1 MAPRADTL
9 PAMAESTAN
18 ERHDTGTQEDYSPAP
33 RFPDMPKLELDEL
46 LNQLMERAQ
55 DVVATQGRLRGLL
68 RANQAIVGNLT
79 LPVLLRRIVQAACEL
94 THARYGALGVID
106 PSGGGLEQFVNVGMN
121 EEAVALVGHLPEGKG
136 LLGAVIDEGRPIR
149 LSAMSDDPRSVG
161 FPAHHPPMN
170 SFLGVPIRVRDVV
183 FGNLYLTERDT
194 GEFTAEDEELAA
206 ALAATAGVAI
216 ANARLYEE
224 SQRRQDWLQASTEVT
239 QQLLSAEGE
248 EPLRLIARQA
258 RQIADADVVTFMLPT
273 TDGRRLIVEVAAGE
287 RAEELTALTSPIE
300 DTLIGEAF
308 TADQPVLIGEDEQN
322 YQRLGSLSE
331 VISLGPVMIVP
342 LGGAHRPR
350 GVLVIGRRPKRHR
363 FTDADLEM
371 ATTFANHA
379 SIALELADA
388 RTDQQ
393 RIVLLEDRDRIARD
407 LHDHVIQRLFAIGL
421 TVQSVAG
428 TMGQDDRAT
437 RLSRVVADIDETI
450 RQTRTT
456 IFQLRGP
463 LGPETGTVR
472 SRLLE
477 VVSDVTSLLGF
488 DPGVRFAGP
497 IDALLPEPAA
507 DDLAAVV
514 REALTNVARH
524 ARASRVHVDVA
535 ATSAELCLD
544 IVDDGV
550 GIGDTH
556 RRSGLANLRHRA
568 EQHGGTLTL
577 APGEPLGDHE
587 SPTDHEGTH
596 LQWKIPLP

>member
-1 MAPRADTL
+1 MTQSGAGEPQ
-9 PAMAESTAN
+9 
-18 ERHDTGTQEDYSPAP
+18 HTGTREEYPPAP
-33 RFPDMPKLELDEL
+33 QFPDMPKLELDEL
-46 LNQLMERAQ
+46 LSQLMSRAQ

-68 RANQAIVGNLT
+68 RANQAIVGNLA
-79 LPVLLRRIVQAACEL
+79 LPVLLHRIVQAACEL

-106 PSGGGLEQFVNVGMN
+106 PAGGGLEQFVNVGFD
-121 EEAVALVGHLPEGKG
+121 EHTVALVGDLPEGKG
-136 LLGAVIDEGRPIR
+136 LLGAVIDEAHPIR
-149 LSAMSDDPRSVG
+149 LRDMGADPRSVG
-161 FPAHHPPMN
+161 FPAHHPPMS

-224 SQRRQDWLQASTEVT
+224 SRRRQDWLQASTEVT

-258 RQIADADVVTFMLPT
+258 RLIAAADVVTFMMPSA
-273 TDGRRLIVEVAAGE
+273 DGQNLIVEVAAGE
-287 RAEELTALTSPIE
+287 GSDELIALTSPIE
-300 DTLIGEAF
+300 NSLIGAAF
-308 TADQPVLIGEDEQN
+308 SAGEPVLVGEVEQDHD
-322 YQRLGSLSE
+322 QLGTPSDLLA
-331 VISLGPVMIVP
+331 LGAVMIVP
-342 LGGAHRPR
+342 LGGDHRPR
-350 GVLVIGRRPKRHR
+350 GVLVIGRHRGRHR

-388 RTDQQ
+388 RADQQ

-421 TVQSVAG
+421 TIQSVAG
-428 TMGQDDRAT
+428 TMDQDDRAA
-437 RLSRVVADIDETI
+437 RLGRAVDDIDETI

-463 LGPETGTVR
+463 LGPETGALR
-472 SRLLE
+472 ARLLS
-477 VVSDVTSLLGF
+477 VVGDVTALLGF
-488 DPGVRFAGP
+488 EPEVRFSGP
-497 IDALLPEPAA
+497 IDALVPEPAA

-514 REALTNVARH
+514 REGLTNVARH
-524 ARASRVHVDVA
+524 AQASRAQVEVTV
-535 ATSAELCLD
+535 TPGQLRLD
-544 IVDDGV
+544 LIDDGI
-550 GIGDTH
+550 GIGESQ

-568 EQHGGTLTL
+568 EEHGGTLTL
-577 APGEPLGDHE
+577 TAGDGPEDGHRG
-587 SPTDHEGTH
+587 SGRPADREGTH
-596 LQWKIPLP
+596 LQWTIPLP